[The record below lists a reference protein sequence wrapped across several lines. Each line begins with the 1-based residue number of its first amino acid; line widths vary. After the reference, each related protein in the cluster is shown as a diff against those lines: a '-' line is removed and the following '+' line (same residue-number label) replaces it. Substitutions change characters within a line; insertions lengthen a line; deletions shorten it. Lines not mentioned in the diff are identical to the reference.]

1 LGRKAIE
8 RYRYKDTKV
17 REKHT
22 IRFMLYFQQNGI
34 ENFSMSK
41 MAADLKMSKT
51 TIYNHFETKEEV
63 IEAAVDYKLSVI
75 KEYETVLHNLTLP
88 FTERYR
94 KSMLFF
100 CVQTFDVSG
109 KLLMQ
114 IKEKYPAIFRKVE
127 KFQAEVFFNLK
138 SYYQV
143 GIDIGVFDQE
153 CSPLLLS
160 LHDRQFFE
168 LLSNHKILTDNGV
181 EVLDAFKHH
190 YKVKFLGVL
199 NSDPNQTK

>member
-1 LGRKAIE
+1 
-8 RYRYKDTKV
+8 
-17 REKHT
+17 
-22 IRFMLYFQQNGI
+22 MLYFQQNGI

-100 CVQTFDVSG
+100 CVQTF
-109 KLLMQ
+109 
-114 IKEKYPAIFRKVE
+114 
-127 KFQAEVFFNLK
+127 
-138 SYYQV
+138 
-143 GIDIGVFDQE
+143 
-153 CSPLLLS
+153 
-160 LHDRQFFE
+160 
-168 LLSNHKILTDNGV
+168 
-181 EVLDAFKHH
+181 
-190 YKVKFLGVL
+190 
-199 NSDPNQTK
+199 